1 MLTRLFSSHNQVVTN
16 PMKAIKLR
24 QRKRIQSK
32 LASRKR
38 KASTENRHRSNK
50 RRRVE

>member
-1 MLTRLFSSHNQVVTN
+1 MLIISLLPQVVTN

-32 LASRKR
+32 LASKKR
-38 KASTENRHRSNK
+38 KASTDKRSNK
-50 RRRVE
+50 RRRLA